1 MTGLEG
7 AAPAALDVADLAV
20 RLLIDLVAIAAL
32 AYGLYYRRHG
42 RRDLF
47 TVYSAFNVGVFLV
60 VTAITV
66 GAIAV
71 AVGFGL
77 FAVLAM
83 IRLRSEPFSHP
94 EFAYFFLALVV
105 ALVCGV
111 DLGSVPLTAALCAI
125 ALATAAV
132 VDHSRILRPTRSL
145 EITLEAVFADE
156 APLRAHLEERLA
168 ARVVDVA
175 VLEIDYVREITRVR
189 VSCQDRPAPAP
200 ALGPPAHVH
209 RNGSVDAGVR

>member
-1 MTGLEG
+1 VTGLAGG
-7 AAPAALDVADLAV
+7 AGLPLDVVDLAV
-20 RLLIDLVAIAAL
+20 RLLIDLLAIGVL

-66 GAIAV
+66 GEIAV

-94 EFAYFFLALVV
+94 EFAYFFLALVL

-111 DLGSVPLTAALCAI
+111 DLGSLPLTGALCAI
-125 ALATAAV
+125 ALATAVV
-132 VDHSRILRPTRSL
+132 VDHRRILRPAR
-145 EITLEAVFADE
+145 TLEVTLEEVFADE
-156 APLRAHLEERLA
+156 APLRTHLEERLA
-168 ARVVDVA
+168 ARVMEVS

-189 VSCQDRPAPAP
+189 VACQGRDTPP
-200 ALGPPAHVH
+200 GFTPPADVH
-209 RNGSVDAGVR
+209 RNGSIDIRVR

>member
-1 MTGLEG
+1 MTALAGG
-7 AAPAALDVADLAV
+7 AAPPLDAFDLGV
-20 RLLIDLVAIAAL
+20 RLLIDLLAIGIL

-66 GAIAV
+66 GEIAV

-111 DLGSVPLTAALCAI
+111 DLGSLPLTIGLCAV

-132 VDHSRILRPTRSL
+132 VDHARILRTARTL
-145 EITLEAVFADE
+145 EVTLEAVFADE
-156 APLRAHLEERLA
+156 APLRTHLEERLG
-168 ARVVDVA
+168 ARVVEVS

-189 VSCQDRPAPAP
+189 VACQDRPAPA
-200 ALGPPAHVH
+200 ALPPGHGH
-209 RNGSVDAGVR
+209 RNGSVRAGVR